1 MSAGAVRERPARP
14 LPNTPAP
21 ASRAGD
27 GVLSVAVPAVRDAI
41 PTGPKFPLLQNGEFL
56 DALVL
61 KPAGRAD
68 ALPEDPDLFAVPP
81 PLPDPSVGRRER
93 RKVRRQAQYWEDRR
107 KANLCVACGKRP
119 PAAAHLSRCTA
130 CLEIQIRSASR
141 RKRNSQSTAHPS
153 RTHLNF
159 QAVRVTVNL

>member
-1 MSAGAVRERPARP
+1 MPFVP
-14 LPNTPAP
+14 
-21 ASRAGD
+21 RA
-27 GVLSVAVPAVRDAI
+27 
-41 PTGPKFPLLQNGEFL
+41 
-56 DALVL
+56 
-61 KPAGRAD
+61 AGRSD
-68 ALPEDPDLFAVPP
+68 ALPEYSDLFAVPP
-81 PLPDPSVGRRER
+81 PLPDPAVGRRER

-153 RTHLNF
+153 NRHLDF
-159 QAVRVTVNL
+159 